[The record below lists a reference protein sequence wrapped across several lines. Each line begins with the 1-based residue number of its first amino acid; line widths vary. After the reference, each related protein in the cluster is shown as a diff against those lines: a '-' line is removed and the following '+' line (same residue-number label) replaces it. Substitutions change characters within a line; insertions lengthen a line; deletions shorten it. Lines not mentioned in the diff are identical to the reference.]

1 MPSIRRSRRRSTE
14 RKENVSAPAQAAAAA
29 PTPAAALTVHRTHQ
43 SRQSTV
49 TKLTPR
55 KLKSN
60 CSKQRHLVK
69 SAVKTKTR
77 VKLAPYDISLEL
89 PAPGC
94 VNETAPSLAR
104 ALHSQQSSL
113 ISSDLSSD
121 CLPAKQE
128 EHFHSSGISCNGETD
143 DDVEVAMLTGCLSPQ
158 QLQRVQHRNRPN
170 QRLPLNELLS
180 LNVCRNRNAVW
191 LHNTQTDQLLDC
203 GRGNCETAAIADDM
217 QLSDI
222 EEQLAKFDGQQQ
234 QQQEQQH
241 QQLAAKT

>member
-1 MPSIRRSRRRSTE
+1 MSKLLAKKRWWKIF
-14 RKENVSAPAQAAAAA
+14 
-29 PTPAAALTVHRTHQ
+29 
-43 SRQSTV
+43 

-55 KLKSN
+55 KLKPN

-69 SAVKTKTR
+69 SAVKTKTK
-77 VKLAPYDISLEL
+77 VKLAPYDISFEL

-94 VNETAPSLAR
+94 LEEATPSLAR

-158 QLQRVQHRNRPN
+158 QLQRVQNRSRPN
-170 QRLPLNELLS
+170 QLPLNELLN

-191 LHNTQTDQLLDC
+191 LHNAQPDQLLAG
-203 GRGNCETAAIADDM
+203 GRGRRETTAIAIADDM

-234 QQQEQQH
+234 QQQQHQH